1 MTNLRSEVKEIQEVS
16 EKTMLEQKISKKNL
30 LVDSDKKKNR
40 DEKIKA
46 LEDIHSLI
54 RQHKL

>member
-40 DEKIKA
+40 DEKLKA

>member
-16 EKTMLEQKISKKNL
+16 EKTMLEQKISKRNL

>member
-16 EKTMLEQKISKKNL
+16 EKTMLEQKISKRNL

-40 DEKIKA
+40 DEKIKD

>member
-16 EKTMLEQKISKKNL
+16 EKTMLEQKISKRNL

-40 DEKIKA
+40 DEKLKA